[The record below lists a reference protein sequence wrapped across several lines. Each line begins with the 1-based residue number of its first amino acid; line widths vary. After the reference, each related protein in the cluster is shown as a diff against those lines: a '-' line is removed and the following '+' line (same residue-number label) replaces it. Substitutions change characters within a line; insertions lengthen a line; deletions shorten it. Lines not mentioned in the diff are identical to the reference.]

1 MNRRTFMRSAGLAAM
16 GTTLG
21 GVRAAGNGGGGAG
34 ARPNILLLL
43 SDQHRHDWLSTNPAL
58 AGGLLATPHM
68 DWLAAGGMRLERC
81 VVSAPL
87 CGPSRACLASGVH
100 YDYCGVVKHEKVWPH
115 ARMESFYRRL
125 RDDAG
130 YHVLG
135 TGKFDLAKINN
146 QSLYPPGQDGRN
158 LLSEWG
164 FSDGINNMGKWD
176 GYQHATPS
184 NDPWFRYLEDNG
196 LRTTHLND
204 YASRFHGFTS
214 TKNFEVTAA
223 TPLPDAAYNDNWLAQ
238 NARDLIAAA
247 PVDKPWFCQVN
258 FGGPH
263 EPSDITASMDS
274 TRSGYPMPY
283 AHSSAISN
291 HNAIRRNYAAMIENI
306 DRQLGLFIAAL
317 STSGQLANTIIIY
330 ASDHGEM
337 LGDHN
342 RWEKSCPYHQSVGVP
357 LIARGPG
364 IQAGVVSD
372 ALVSLI
378 DLAATCMDYA
388 GQPVPPV
395 MHARSIRRLLE
406 GTTTVHRDYV
416 LSGLAGWRMVF
427 DGRHKL
433 IRGFNP
439 VVSGSNYR
447 TDSSDLDAAP
457 ILFDLQEDPNE
468 LTDIAASNPAK
479 VRELSAILDRETHG
493 ISIGNQN
500 RYR

>member
-1 MNRRTFMRSAGLAAM
+1 
-16 GTTLG
+16 
-21 GVRAAGNGGGGAG
+21 
-34 ARPNILLLL
+34 
-43 SDQHRHDWLSTNPAL
+43 
-58 AGGLLATPHM
+58 
-68 DWLAAGGMRLERC
+68 
-81 VVSAPL
+81 
-87 CGPSRACLASGVH
+87 
-100 YDYCGVVKHEKVWPH
+100 
-115 ARMESFYRRL
+115 
-125 RDDAG
+125 
-130 YHVLG
+130 
-135 TGKFDLAKINN
+135 
-146 QSLYPPGQDGRN
+146 
-158 LLSEWG
+158 
-164 FSDGINNMGKWD
+164 
-176 GYQHATPS
+176 
-184 NDPWFRYLEDNG
+184 
-196 LRTTHLND
+196 
-204 YASRFHGFTS
+204 
-214 TKNFEVTAA
+214 
-223 TPLPDAAYNDNWLAQ
+223 LAQ

-317 STSGQLANTIIIY
+317 SASGQLANTIIIY

-342 RWEKSCPYHQSVGVP
+342 RWEKSFPYHQSVGVP

-388 GQPVPPV
+388 GQPVPPA

-406 GTTTVHRDYV
+406 GTTTRHRDYV

-427 DGRHKL
+427 DGCHKL